1 MIKSFRSK
9 GLAELWST
17 NSSSKIDAKFYRRL
31 LLRLDALDAAVRP
44 ADMNLP
50 GFDFHALKGFEP
62 VRYTIHVNG
71 PWTLTF
77 AFEPDG
83 AVAIDFEQYH

>member
-1 MIKSFRSK
+1 MIKSFRNK

-17 NSSSKIDAKFYRRL
+17 DSSSRIDAKFHRCI

-44 ADMNLP
+44 VDMNLP
-50 GFDFHALKGFEP
+50 GFDFHTLKGFDP
-62 VRYTIHVNG
+62 VRYTVHVNG

-77 AFEPDG
+77 AFDPDG
-83 AVAIDFEQYH
+83 AVAVDLQF